1 MENSPDYEMKKQL
14 QVKMQLQLKD
24 SLDACATYLLQW
36 AQQRKDSILL
46 FCRKLKIQGSSKAIV
61 IEIFKIVHA
70 DCIKDLEL
78 SCLCLDDWDFLNP
91 YLKQMNNILSL
102 TLSHI
107 TDIFSMD
114 DSRNLEE
121 ENVITVIYQLPTL
134 HHLQELYVED
144 VFFIDGNLKE
154 CLR

>member
-1 MENSPDYEMKKQL
+1 MENSPDYGMKKQL

-36 AQQRKDSILL
+36 AQQRKESIHL

-61 IEIFKIVHA
+61 TEIFKIGHT

-102 TLSHI
+102 TLSHS
-107 TDIFSMD
+107 TDS
-114 DSRNLEE
+114 SVWVTLE
-121 ENVITVIYQLPTL
+121 ILM
-134 HHLQELYVED
+134 
-144 VFFIDGNLKE
+144 
-154 CLR
+154 RRM

>member
-1 MENSPDYEMKKQL
+1 MSHDLVGVWVGSHEVEGLPEFMEQEQPMENSPDYEMKKQL
-14 QVKMQLQLKD
+14 QVKMQLQLKEY

-61 IEIFKIVHA
+61 IEIFKILHA

-102 TLSHI
+102 TLSHS
-107 TDIFSMD
+107 TDS
-114 DSRNLEE
+114 SVWVTLE
-121 ENVITVIYQLPTL
+121 ILM
-134 HHLQELYVED
+134 
-144 VFFIDGNLKE
+144 
-154 CLR
+154 RRM

>member
-1 MENSPDYEMKKQL
+1 MEQEQPMENSPDYEMKKQL
-14 QVKMQLQLKD
+14 QVKMQLQLKEY

-61 IEIFKIVHA
+61 IEIFKILHA

-91 YLKQMNNILSL
+91 YLKQMNNILS
-102 TLSHI
+102 H
-107 TDIFSMD
+107 
-114 DSRNLEE
+114 
-121 ENVITVIYQLPTL
+121 
-134 HHLQELYVED
+134 
-144 VFFIDGNLKE
+144 
-154 CLR
+154 